1 MYKKIVIISSV
12 LLLSGCANIG
22 EQLGNAVI
30 DGIKAGLAGEP
41 TTKSKAKESKPK
53 EPLLEDEKIW
63 NACMKEK
70 KKDIRDMGTNADERT
85 QEIGART
92 LCQRKLGLGFERGI
106 RMQKRR
112 NAPDR
117 EQKVKDCITRVTS
130 NLKTEV
136 LRPGMEKMCKDTV
149 DFDPHMQCVMENQ
162 MKDLDE
168 GKSTVSSSGM
178 PRMEHKKCNHLKG
191 KK

>member
-1 MYKKIVIISSV
+1 MYRKIVIISSV
-12 LLLSGCANIG
+12 FLFSGCSNIG
-22 EQLGNAVI
+22 EQLGNAVL

-41 TTKSKAKESKPK
+41 TKTESKAKK

-63 NACMKEK
+63 NACMEEK
-70 KKDIRDMGTNADERT
+70 KKDIRDIGTNADKRT

-130 NLKTEV
+130 NLKTEA

-162 MKDLDE
+162 MKDLDQ
-168 GKSTVSSSGM
+168 GHSTVSSSGM